1 MSRALRMQQLRGDRI
16 EPWLDALGAL
26 RIRVFREYP
35 YLYDGTADYE
45 RDYLAIYQK
54 ASGSMVVIVTDADDR
69 LVGATTCLPLAE
81 EGLEFQQPFL
91 DQGLDIGEIMYFG
104 ESILL
109 PEWRGQ
115 GLGKEFFNLREA
127 HALSLGMRTT
137 AFCAVDRPRD
147 HPSRP
152 ADFRPLDSF
161 WQARGYVKQPDL
173 RVTFPWK
180 ETGSL
185 AETPQ
190 TLTFWTKSWPL

>member
-1 MSRALRMQQLRGDRI
+1 MSSTLRIRELRGDQM

-26 RIRVFREYP
+26 RMRIFREYP
-35 YLYDGTADYE
+35 YLYEGTAEYE
-45 RDYLAIYQK
+45 REYLAVYQE
-54 ASGSMVVIVTDADDR
+54 APGSLVVIVTDADDK

-81 EGLEFQQPFL
+81 EGPEFQQPFL
-91 DQGLDIGEIMYFG
+91 AQGREISKIMYFG

-115 GLGKEFFNLREA
+115 GLGKEFFIRREA

-137 AFCAVDRPRD
+137 AFCAVDRPQD

-161 WQARGYVKQPDL
+161 WQSRGYVKQPHL
-173 RVTFPWK
+173 QATFFWK
-180 ETGSL
+180 EPDAP
-185 AETPQ
+185 AETPH